1 MSAVDSSLVQTVK
14 GVDPLKSGTYT
25 LPLVLSLVASSI
37 LSGLC
42 TQKIGYYVPSMIL
55 APCLMATGEG
65 LMSTFNP
72 RTGTSR
78 WVGYQFLTGFGLGL
92 GMQTSGLA
100 AQAVLPPEDI
110 STGISI
116 MFFVQ
121 QLGGAVFT
129 TVGQSILSNLL
140 VARLSSVPGL
150 DANAIVTNGA
160 TGLLDYVPSQY
171 LDFVIH
177 AYNYACTRIF
187 LAGMGLSL
195 GSLVA
200 ATGMEWKNIKKGK
213 QGGPPGGPKDAEAG
227 GEAGPAADPPSQPI
241 TAEEKETGV
250 LGKEKHE
257 ADLAKKTD
265 ADE

>member
-1 MSAVDSSLVQTVK
+1 M
-14 GVDPLKSGTYT
+14 
-25 LPLVLSLVASSI
+25 LSLVASSI

-42 TQKIGYYVPSMIL
+42 TQKIGYYVPSMVL

-72 RTGTSR
+72 HTGTSR

-140 VARLSSVPGL
+140 VARLSGVPGL
-150 DANAIVTNGA
+150 DAGAIVASGA
-160 TGLLDYVPSQY
+160 TGLLNVVPAQ
-171 LDFVIH
+171 DVGFVIR

-200 ATGMEWKNIKKGK
+200 ATGMEWKNIKKGR
-213 QGGPPGGPKDAEAG
+213 QGGPAVAGGGPKDVEAG
-227 GEAGPAADPPSQPI
+227 REAGSAAAAPVALP
-241 TAEEKETGV
+241 TAQEKESGV
-250 LGKEKHE
+250 LSKEALGADEEMKKEKTAHE
-257 ADLAKKTD
+257 
-265 ADE
+265 